1 MIEIRR
7 SSERGHANHGGL
19 DSYHTFSF
27 GDYFDP
33 NHVEFGPLQVI
44 NEDRVM
50 PGTGFRELGHRDME
64 IISYV
69 LEGELTHEDSTCT
82 PRYFIR
88 AGDVQ
93 RISAG
98 RGVRHREFNKSKSR
112 PLHFLQFWIK
122 PNVLDVVPEYE
133 ERHFGPDEK
142 RGRLRL
148 IASPDGTD
156 KSVRI
161 NQDARI
167 YAGLFDGAEQISLEF
182 EPGRRFY
189 IHVARGAVT
198 ANGEALAA
206 GDALKLTDATTLSLS
221 DGTNAEV
228 LVFDLPGDHR

>member
-7 SSERGHANHGGL
+7 SSDRGHANR
-19 DSYHTFSF
+19 
-27 GDYFDP
+27 
-33 NHVEFGPLQVI
+33 VEFGPLQAI

-50 PGTGFRELGHRDME
+50 PGAGFREQGHLDME

-69 LEGELTHEDSTCT
+69 LDGELTHEDSTCT
-82 PRYFIR
+82 PRYVIR

-93 RISAG
+93 RMSAG
-98 RGVRHREFNKSKSR
+98 RGVRHREFNSSKSQS
-112 PLHFLQFWIK
+112 LHFLQIWIK
-122 PNVLDVVPEYE
+122 PKLLDVVPEYE
-133 ERHFGPDEK
+133 ERHFELAEK

-148 IASPDGTD
+148 IASSDGTD

-167 YAGLFDGAEQISLEF
+167 YAGVFDGADQVSLEF
-182 EPGRRFY
+182 EPGRRVY
-189 IHVARGAVT
+189 VHVARGEITVV
-198 ANGEALAA
+198 GEALAA

-228 LVFDLPGDHR
+228 LVFDLPGDQH